1 MVINKSKKKNIISE
15 NSNEN
20 AIVRDSFDTIEK
32 KNFDDGDSFSKNNII
47 KKKKFIDCV
56 VEIRRVTKVTKGG
69 KRFRFKAYVISGDG
83 SGMVGAGKGVGKDI
97 SVAVA
102 KATLRAR
109 KFLFSIAKQ
118 GSTIPYEVRG
128 EHGASY
134 VILQPAYKGT
144 GLIAGGSMRHVFKAA
159 GIDDIVA
166 KSIGTSKSAT
176 NLVKATLNAL
186 AKARSIDY
194 IAQLRG
200 KTKKQIITGS
210 HHES

>member
-1 MVINKSKKKNIISE
+1 MAGTLGNKNLE
-15 NSNEN
+15 EL
-20 AIVRDSFDTIEK
+20 
-32 KNFDDGDSFSKNNII
+32 DSFSKQSIL

-56 VEIRRVTKVTKGG
+56 VEIKRVTKVTKGG

-83 SGMVGAGKGVGKDI
+83 EGKVGAGKGVGKDI

-118 GSTIPYEVRG
+118 GNTIPYEVYG
-128 EHGASY
+128 KHGASH

-144 GLIAGGSMRHVFKAA
+144 GLIAGGSMRFVLKAA
-159 GIDDIVA
+159 GINDIVA
-166 KSIGTSKSAT
+166 KSVGTSKSGT

-186 AKARSIDY
+186 AKGRDINY
-194 IAQLRG
+194 IAELRG
-200 KTKKQIITGS
+200 KTKKQVIMGC
-210 HHES
+210 HNES